1 MTGNSCLA
9 LLGHQL
15 AVEMSQPFGGWLF
28 YEQCFC
34 LTKGKSCLE
43 SRGSFGIFQFF
54 HTSGFKECC
63 WSPLAPRHFVGN
75 EARKDMEKQPRDCL
89 LRYLNTFYFGC
100 LQACLQLWW
109 GHCFWCCCVFSCC
122 VLSLHLPSQSKT
134 IKYQKAK
141 VCVYTFSVCCRL

>member
-1 MTGNSCLA
+1 MA

-54 HTSGFKECC
+54 HTGGFKECC
-63 WSPLAPRHFVGN
+63 WSPLAPDISWAV
-75 EARKDMEKQPRDCL
+75 KQERISRSSQGTGCCAILTRFILAVCKPV
-89 LRYLNTFYFGC
+89 LR
-100 LQACLQLWW
+100 LWR
-109 GHCFWCCCVFSCC
+109 GHCLWCSWVFSCC
-122 VLSLHLPSQSKT
+122 VLSLYLPGQSKT
-134 IKYQKAK
+134 IIYQNAK
-141 VCVYTFSVCCRL
+141 VCVYTFSVCFRL